1 MTNPP
6 SPPRGT
12 QTFVHYLEEGMGRVW
27 LRRLLTVVLVGIAIA
42 LYQNNE
48 AKNFRAPEAM
58 DLAQLGRNLA
68 AGQGYTTGF
77 IRPLSVHLLEDQA
90 VRKGV
95 DPRAVLLTRHPDL
108 ENPPLYPAILA
119 VVFKAMPV
127 SWWAQLPSNEF
138 YRRPMEEAVISVMN
152 LGFFALVVALAGWL
166 GTRLFDATAGALAAA
181 LIVGTNLFWQ
191 FANSGLPTLLLMVF
205 LLLLLHL
212 LLGFEREAA
221 SEVPR
226 RGRLLLL
233 AAGAGGMVGLMFLTQ
248 YSFGWLVVPV
258 TGFLAWRG
266 IGIRGRVLGL
276 ALVAF
281 LILAAPWIARNL
293 SACGH
298 PFGTAGFTVLAGT
311 DSFPGDRLQRSQHP
325 ELDRDLIWEVIFKV
339 RTGVSEILGNEL
351 IRMGGTW
358 VSLVFLV
365 GLLVPFGNPSLNR
378 LRGALVAMLVTVV
391 LVQAGVRG
399 WITKE
404 FGPVTSEDLLV
415 VLAPGVMVWGAGF
428 LITLIDQIEWEYP
441 FLRTWTLW
449 GLVTVFSA
457 PFLIGILPPKGLSL
471 SEPYRP
477 SVIREFADFT
487 PKSTLFMSDVPWAVA
502 WYGPRECVWTSLRVA
517 DTADANVRNRR
528 EDFFVFTEA
537 RRPIEAVYLSP
548 YWADKPLLSS
558 YIADLDFEW
567 GRFYLEVMRGSNL
580 PSGFPLKHVLG
591 GPYMAAGHFLLAA
604 KPWWK
609 N

>member
-6 SPPRGT
+6 SPPRGV

-27 LRRLLTVVLVGIAIA
+27 LRRILTLIVVGLAFA

-68 AGQGYTTGF
+68 AGQGYTTSF
-77 IRPLSVHLLEDQA
+77 IRPLSLHLLEQQA
-90 VRKGV
+90 IGKGV
-95 DPRAVLLTRHPDL
+95 DPRTVLVSRHPDL

-127 SWWAQLPSNEF
+127 SWWTRLPSDEF
-138 YRRPMEEAVISVMN
+138 HRRPMEEVVISGLN
-152 LGFFALVVALAGWL
+152 LGFLAVVVALAGLL
-166 GTRLFDATAGALAAA
+166 GTRLFDSTVGALSAA
-181 LIVGTNLFWQ
+181 LIVGTDLFWQ

-212 LLGFEREAA
+212 MLGFEREAA
-221 SEVPR
+221 SETPR
-226 RGRLLLL
+226 RGRLVLL
-233 AAGAGGMVGLMFLTQ
+233 AGGAGVMVGLMFLTQ
-248 YSFGWLVVPV
+248 YSFGWLLLPV
-258 TGFLAWRG
+258 LGFLIWRG
-266 IGIRGRVLGL
+266 TGVRGRVLGL

-281 LILAAPWIARNL
+281 LVLAGPWVARNIHI
-293 SACGH
+293 CGQ
-298 PFGTAGFTVLAGT
+298 PLGTAGFAALSGT

-325 ELDRDLIWEVIFKV
+325 VLDRDLIGEVVSKV
-339 RTGVSEILGNEL
+339 VGGVREILGNDL

-358 VSLVFLV
+358 TSLFFLV

-378 LRGALVAMLVTVV
+378 LRWILVGMLAVV
-391 LVQAGVRG
+391 VFVQAGVRG
-399 WITKE
+399 WITQE

-415 VLAPGVMVWGAGF
+415 VLAPAVMVWGAGF
-428 LITLIDQIEWEYP
+428 LITLIDQVEWEFQ
-441 FLRTWTLW
+441 FLRTWCLW

-457 PFLIGILPPKGLSL
+457 PFLLGILPPKGLSL

-487 PKSTLFMSDVPWAVA
+487 PKSTLFMSDIPWAVA
-502 WYGPRECVWTSLRVA
+502 WYGPRECVWASLRVSDKA
-517 DTADANVRNRR
+517 EANVRNLR

-548 YWADKPLLSS
+548 YWADKPFLSS

-567 GRFYLEVMRGSNL
+567 GRFYLEVLRGANL

-609 N
+609 D

>member
-6 SPPRGT
+6 SPPRGI

-27 LRRLLTVVLVGIAIA
+27 LRRILTVIVVCIAFA

-68 AGQGYTTGF
+68 AGQGYTTSF
-77 IRPLSVHLLEDQA
+77 IRPLSLHLLEQQA
-90 VRKGV
+90 IGQGV
-95 DPRAVLLTRHPDL
+95 DPRTVLVKRHPDL
-108 ENPPLYPAILA
+108 ENPPVYPAILA

-127 SWWAQLPSNEF
+127 SWWTRLPADEF
-138 YRRPMEEAVISVMN
+138 HRRPMEEVVISGLN
-152 LGFFALVVALAGWL
+152 LGFFAAVVALAGLL
-166 GTRLFDATAGALAAA
+166 GTRLFDSTVGALSAA
-181 LIVGTNLFWQ
+181 LIVGTDLFWQ

-212 LLGFEREAA
+212 MLGFEREAA
-221 SEVPR
+221 SGAPR
-226 RGRLLLL
+226 RGRLALL
-233 AAGAGGMVGLMFLTQ
+233 AVGAGVMVGLMFLTQ
-248 YSFGWLVVPV
+248 YSFGWLLLPV
-258 TGFLAWRG
+258 LGFLVWRG
-266 IGIRGRVLGL
+266 TGVRGRVLGL
-276 ALVAF
+276 TLVAF
-281 LILAAPWIARNL
+281 LVLASPWVARNIHV
-293 SACGH
+293 CGQ
-298 PFGTAGFTVLAGT
+298 PLGTAGFAALSGT

-325 ELDRDLIWEVIFKV
+325 VLDRDLIGEVVSKV
-339 RTGVSEILGNEL
+339 VGGVREILGNDL
-351 IRMGGTW
+351 IRLGGTW
-358 VSLVFLV
+358 TSLFFLV

-378 LRGALVAMLVTVV
+378 LRWILVAMLAVV
-391 LVQAGVRG
+391 VFVQAGVRG
-399 WITKE
+399 WITQE

-415 VLAPGVMVWGAGF
+415 VLAPAVMVWGAGF
-428 LITLIDQIEWEYP
+428 LITLIDQIEWQFP
-441 FLRTWTLW
+441 FLRTWCLW

-457 PFLIGILPPKGLSL
+457 PFLLGILPPKSLSL

-487 PKSTLFMSDVPWAVA
+487 PKSTLFMSDIPWAVA
-502 WYGPRECVWTSLRVA
+502 WYGPRECVWASLRVSDKA
-517 DTADANVRNRR
+517 EANVRNLR

-548 YWADKPLLSS
+548 YWADKPFLSS

-567 GRFYLEVMRGSNL
+567 GRFYLEVLRGANL
-580 PSGFPLKHVLG
+580 PTGFPLKHVLG

-609 N
+609 D

>member
-6 SPPRGT
+6 SPPRGV
-12 QTFVHYLEEGMGRVW
+12 QTFVHYLEEGMGGVW
-27 LRRLLTVVLVGIAIA
+27 LRRVLSFILVALAFA

-77 IRPLSVHLLEDQA
+77 IRPFSLHLLEEQA
-90 VRKGV
+90 VRRGE
-95 DPRAVLLTRHPDL
+95 DPRKALLTRHPDL
-108 ENPPLYPAILA
+108 ENPPVYPALLA

-127 SWWAQLPSNEF
+127 SWWARLPGDEF
-138 YRRPMEEAVISVMN
+138 YRRPMEEVVISMMN
-152 LGFFALVVALAGWL
+152 LGLFGLVVVLAGWL
-166 GTRLFDATAGALAAA
+166 GTRLFDSTAGFLAAA
-181 LIVGTNLFWQ
+181 LIVGTHQFWQ

-205 LLLLLHL
+205 LLILLHVMV
-212 LLGFEREAA
+212 GFERETV
-221 SEVPR
+221 SESPR

-258 TGFLAWRG
+258 AGFLAWRG
-266 IGIRGRVLGL
+266 AALRGRVLGITLL
-276 ALVAF
+276 AFVL
-281 LILAAPWIARNL
+281 LAAPWVTRNL
-293 SACGH
+293 RVCGQ
-298 PFGTAGFTVLAGT
+298 PLGTAGFTVLAGT

-325 ELDRDLIWEVIFKV
+325 VLDRDLVWEVVSKV

-358 VSLVFLV
+358 VSLFFLV

-378 LRGALVAMLVTVV
+378 LRGALVAMVLVVIV
-391 LVQAGVRG
+391 VQAGVRG

-415 VLAPGVMVWGAGF
+415 VLAPCVMVWGAGF
-428 LITLIDQIEWEYP
+428 LLTLIDQIEWEYP
-441 FLRTWTLW
+441 FLRTWSLY

-457 PFLIGILPPKGLSL
+457 PFLLGILPPKGLSL

-477 SVIREFADFT
+477 SVIREFAEFT
-487 PKSTLFMSDVPWAVA
+487 PRSTLFMSDVPWAVA

-517 DTADANVRNRR
+517 DTAEANVRNRR
-528 EDFFVFTEA
+528 EDFFVFTES
-537 RRPIEAVYLSP
+537 RRPIEAVYISP
-548 YWADKPLLSS
+548 YWADRPFLSR

-567 GRFYLEVMRGSNL
+567 GRFYLEVLRGANL

-609 N
+609 E